1 MSTDIVS
8 QCRRSFMG
16 SAFDPWPARIK
27 NTEPCLQV
35 WDKRGDPILPPYNK
49 TVSHERTGIGPT
61 EGGPNNGP
69 EYPRREGERKRKRE
83 RESTPRCV
91 CNKRRDTRV
100 PSLSPSFLPSS
111 PLPPPP
117 SPPFSS
123 RRREQREHR
132 AWMEE
137 QCTPYINIV
146 PITRSPGGYRSSKTP
161 ANFGRRTAP
170 TREALSSGFRFS
182 TPLLLRPLSNEKAR
196 TKRWPASVIYGGSR
210 PNFEMVSF
218 PRDYSLSAV
227 LEISIFAREKFRQI
241 LIRNGVETDNKELE

>member
-8 QCRRSFMG
+8 QCRGSFTG

-196 TKRWPASVIYGGSR
+196 TRSDETLAGFGNLLWIATE
-210 PNFEMVSF
+210 F
-218 PRDYSLSAV
+218 
-227 LEISIFAREKFRQI
+227 
-241 LIRNGVETDNKELE
+241 RNGFFSEGLLFVSCARNLDLCAWKISTNFNTKRRRNG

>member
-1 MSTDIVS
+1 M
-8 QCRRSFMG
+8 
-16 SAFDPWPARIK
+16 
-27 NTEPCLQV
+27 
-35 WDKRGDPILPPYNK
+35 PPYNK

-196 TKRWPASVIYGGSR
+196 TRSDETLAGFGNLLWIATE
-210 PNFEMVSF
+210 F
-218 PRDYSLSAV
+218 
-227 LEISIFAREKFRQI
+227 
-241 LIRNGVETDNKELE
+241 RNGFFSEGLLFVSCARNLDLCA

>member
-8 QCRRSFMG
+8 QCRGSFTG

-196 TKRWPASVIYGGSR
+196 TRSDETLAGFGNLRWIATE
-210 PNFEMVSF
+210 F
-218 PRDYSLSAV
+218 
-227 LEISIFAREKFRQI
+227 
-241 LIRNGVETDNKELE
+241 RNGFFSEGLLFVSCARNLDLCAWKISTNFNTKRRRNG

>member
-196 TKRWPASVIYGGSR
+196 TRSDETLAGFGNLLWIATE
-210 PNFEMVSF
+210 F
-218 PRDYSLSAV
+218 
-227 LEISIFAREKFRQI
+227 
-241 LIRNGVETDNKELE
+241 RNGFFSEGLLFVSCARNLDLCAWKISTNFNTKRRRNG